1 MVAGRTGEG
10 GCGCHVFRVQIGGGG
25 MFTNQIKMVN
35 LDGISDFERIDSELR
50 TLIVTMAGSLPG
62 SRGFGLSAAFIS
74 ELPVN
79 AISAFAEELDE
90 KCEEF
95 IPDISISG
103 VDYDVGED
111 GSISVQIFVERRDG
125 E

>member
-1 MVAGRTGEG
+1 MVAGRACKG
-10 GCGCHVFRVQIGGGG
+10 GRFRHVFRIQIGGGG

-35 LDGISDFERIDSELR
+35 LDRISDFERIDSELR

-62 SRGFGLSAAFIS
+62 SRGFGLSEAFLS
-74 ELPVN
+74 ELPVR

-103 VDYDVGED
+103 VDFDVGE
-111 GSISVQIFVERRDG
+111 GGRVSVQIFVERRDG

>member
-1 MVAGRTGEG
+1 MVPGRAGKG
-10 GCGCHVFRVQIGGGG
+10 GRGCHVFRIQIGGGR
-25 MFTNQIKMVN
+25 MFTNQIKTVN

-62 SRGFGLSAAFIS
+62 SRGFGLSAAFLS
-74 ELPVN
+74 DLPMN

-103 VDYDVGED
+103 VDFDAGTD
-111 GSISVQIFVERRDG
+111 GNISVQIYVERRDG
-125 E
+125 V

>member
-1 MVAGRTGEG
+1 MVAGRAGKG
-10 GCGCHVFRVQIGGGG
+10 GRVRHVFRIQIGGGG

-35 LDGISDFERIDSELR
+35 LDRISDFERIDSELR

-74 ELPVN
+74 ELPVS

-103 VDYDVGED
+103 VDFDVGE
-111 GSISVQIFVERRDG
+111 GGRVSVQIFVERRDG

>member
-1 MVAGRTGEG
+1 MVAWRTGEG
-10 GCGCHVFRVQIGGGG
+10 GCICHVFRIQIGGDG
-25 MFTNQIKMVN
+25 MFTNQIEMVN

-50 TLIVTMAGSLPG
+50 TLIVTMVGSLPG
-62 SRGFGLSAAFIS
+62 SRGFGISAAFLS
-74 ELPVN
+74 DLPMD

-103 VDYDVGED
+103 VDFDAGTD
-111 GSISVQIFVERRDG
+111 GSISVQISVERRDG

>member
-1 MVAGRTGEG
+1 
-10 GCGCHVFRVQIGGGG
+10 

-35 LDGISDFERIDSELR
+35 LDRISDFERIDSELR

-62 SRGFGLSAAFIS
+62 RRGFGLSAAFLS
-74 ELPVN
+74 ELPVS

-103 VDYDVGED
+103 VDFDVGE
-111 GSISVQIFVERRDG
+111 GGRVSVQIFVERRDG

>member
-1 MVAGRTGEG
+1 
-10 GCGCHVFRVQIGGGG
+10 
-25 MFTNQIKMVN
+25 MFTDQIKMVN
-35 LDGISDFERIDSELR
+35 LDRISDFERIDSELR

-62 SRGFGLSAAFIS
+62 SRGFGLSAAFLS
-74 ELPVN
+74 RLPVS

-95 IPDISISG
+95 IPDISISS
-103 VDYDVGED
+103 VDFDVGE
-111 GSISVQIFVERRDG
+111 GGRINVQIFVERRDG

>member
-1 MVAGRTGEG
+1 MVAGRAGKG
-10 GCGCHVFRVQIGGGG
+10 GRVSHVFRIQIGGGG

-35 LDGISDFERIDSELR
+35 LDRISDFERIDSELR

-62 SRGFGLSAAFIS
+62 SRGFGLSAAFLS
-74 ELPVN
+74 ELPVS

-103 VDYDVGED
+103 VDFDVGE
-111 GSISVQIFVERRDG
+111 GGCVSVQIFVERRDG

>member
-1 MVAGRTGEG
+1 M
-10 GCGCHVFRVQIGGGG
+10 
-25 MFTNQIKMVN
+25 
-35 LDGISDFERIDSELR
+35 D
-50 TLIVTMAGSLPG
+50 
-62 SRGFGLSAAFIS
+62 
-74 ELPVN
+74 

-103 VDYDVGED
+103 VDFDAGTD
-111 GSISVQIFVERRDG
+111 GSVSVQIFVERRDG

>member
-1 MVAGRTGEG
+1 
-10 GCGCHVFRVQIGGGG
+10 

-62 SRGFGLSAAFIS
+62 SRGFGLSAAFLS
-74 ELPVN
+74 EIPMD

-103 VDYDVGED
+103 VDFDAGTD
-111 GSISVQIFVERRDG
+111 GSVSVQIFVERRDG